1 MKYFKEFKNI
11 EEYKEYF
18 NRRSFQEKSY
28 HYRKIKELI
37 YKKNYILK
45 NSDETVFC
53 FDVKNPPQKSSNLDE
68 FVFLYDENDNAVC
81 FFDNDSITSVLT
93 KRDFFHFMLVDFF
106 VEKGLKNG
114 LKKDEVLKYFTYLKY
129 YSVTESPKRIAQ
141 MRVLYNIK
149 ESTKPVSELDK
160 IKEECPEL
168 YYQIKYNK
176 KRYSELGILS
186 EINRI
191 DKQNLK
197 NVKNNI
203 IKQGLT
209 ENYIKNGFADKVAKF
224 LEQDFG
230 LNLNNNE
237 DLKTMNTIKLFIE
250 KYQDFLNV

>member
-11 EEYKEYF
+11 EEYKKYF
-18 NRRSFQEKSY
+18 DGHSLQEKSY
-28 HYRKIKELI
+28 HYRKIKDLI
-37 YKKNYILK
+37 YRKNYILK
-45 NSDETVFC
+45 NSDETDFC
-53 FDVKNPPQKSSNLDE
+53 LDVKYPPKKRSNLNE
-68 FVFLYDENDNAVC
+68 FVFLYDENNNAICLFDDDNI
-81 FFDNDSITSVLT
+81 NSVLT
-93 KRDFFHFMLVDFF
+93 KKDFFRFMLVDFF
-106 VEKGLKNG
+106 IEKGLKNG

-129 YSVTESPKRIAQ
+129 YSITESPKRIAQ
-141 MRVLYNIK
+141 MDVLYNTK
-149 ESTKPVSELDK
+149 ESIKPISELDR

-168 YYQIKYNK
+168 YYQIKYDK
-176 KRYSELGILS
+176 KRCSELGGLS

-197 NVKNNI
+197 NAKNNI

-250 KYQDFLNV
+250 KYQDFLNI